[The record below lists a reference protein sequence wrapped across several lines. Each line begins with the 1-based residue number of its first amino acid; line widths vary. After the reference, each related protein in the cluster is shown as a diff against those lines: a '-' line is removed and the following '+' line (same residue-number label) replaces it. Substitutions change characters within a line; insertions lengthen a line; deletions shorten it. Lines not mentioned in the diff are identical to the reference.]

1 MTSDGD
7 ETRNPDEAAVLGATL
22 AAAISISVAEGPWE
36 PIESVIGLVLI
47 VVILAY
53 MEPHKGR
60 GSQRSAPRRW
70 AVAAVLGLCL
80 SLALA
85 WPLERLFGNTDP
97 LAPVEETLWP
107 GALPIAW
114 AVTTALALWLLSGRG
129 ARSARR
135 RRGRLRPG
143 RRPDAGRAGSG
154 ARSPG

>member
-1 MTSDGD
+1 MTANGD
-7 ETRNPDEAAVLGATL
+7 EPRNPDEAAVLGATL

-60 GSQRSAPRRW
+60 RSLRSAPRRW

-97 LAPVEETLWP
+97 RAPVEEALWP

-114 AVTTALALWLLSGRG
+114 VLTTGLALWLLSGRE

-135 RRGRLRPG
+135 RRGRQRHG
-143 RRPDAGRAGSG
+143 RRPGAGPAGSAAG
-154 ARSPG
+154 SPG